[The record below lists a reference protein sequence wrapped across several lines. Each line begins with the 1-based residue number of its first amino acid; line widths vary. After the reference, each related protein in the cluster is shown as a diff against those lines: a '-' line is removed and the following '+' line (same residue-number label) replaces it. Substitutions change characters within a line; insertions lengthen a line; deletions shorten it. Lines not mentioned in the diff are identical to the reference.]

1 MMVKVIKGL
10 PFGAFILGNMP
21 KGIWGG
27 REVYVLMEQAEVK
40 ESNLRTLFQLLSDS
54 KKAPIDLR
62 IWVITDAEQLKEF
75 YSDGGLSG
83 EGARVLKGA
92 FYRREKD
99 RELFRYN
106 PNFPEQGQVTI
117 TLRGNQ

>member
-1 MMVKVIKGL
+1 MDQT
-10 PFGAFILGNMP
+10 
-21 KGIWGG
+21 
-27 REVYVLMEQAEVK
+27 EVT

-62 IWVITDAEQLKEF
+62 IWVMTDAEQLKEF

-83 EGARVLKGA
+83 DGARVLKGA

-99 RELFRYN
+99 KESFRYN
-106 PNFPEQGQVTI
+106 PKFPEQGMVTI
-117 TLRGNQ
+117 TLRGKS